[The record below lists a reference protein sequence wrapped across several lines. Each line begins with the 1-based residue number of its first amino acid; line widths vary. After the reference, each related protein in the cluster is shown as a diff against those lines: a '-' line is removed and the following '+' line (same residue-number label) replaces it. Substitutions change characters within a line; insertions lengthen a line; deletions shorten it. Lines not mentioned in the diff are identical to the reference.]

1 MESEVCFSHKQIYIS
16 QREMLSELTGTDKY
30 KKLYCHS
37 HFMITPKKWVYNM
50 LFWLLVYV
58 TVLLSW
64 FQSNM
69 FQYVV
74 YMRTLIKQHTKQ
86 INQPLFGLLTWQ
98 SFWRLSKFLHL
109 IWLRTSKSSKFIS
122 PVKGKVIRCRISPL
136 SSKSTLKDFTD
147 LCVIIRVVDN

>member
-1 MESEVCFSHKQIYIS
+1 MF
-16 QREMLSELTGTDKY
+16 SELIGKDKY
-30 KKLYCHS
+30 EELYCYS
-37 HFMITPKKWVYNM
+37 HFMITPKKKWVYNM

-86 INQPLFGLLTWQ
+86 IDQPLFGLLTW
-98 SFWRLSKFLHL
+98 
-109 IWLRTSKSSKFIS
+109 ITSI
-122 PVKGKVIRCRISPL
+122 II
-136 SSKSTLKDFTD
+136 LKTIHI
-147 LCVIIRVVDN
+147 LTAI

>member
-1 MESEVCFSHKQIYIS
+1 
-16 QREMLSELTGTDKY
+16 
-30 KKLYCHS
+30 
-37 HFMITPKKWVYNM
+37 M

-86 INQPLFGLLTWQ
+86 IDQPLFGLLTWIVPL
-98 SFWRLSKFLHL
+98 SFEDYPNSYIHITQEIQKFKIH
-109 IWLRTSKSSKFIS
+109 KSSQRQGHHMWEFH
-122 PVKGKVIRCRISPL
+122 PL
-136 SSKSTLKDFTD
+136 SQGFYWFVFGSHCSRQMGKSNYLSP
-147 LCVIIRVVDN
+147 IIWKYVKLLVSLENEAFRNFFIHK

>member
-1 MESEVCFSHKQIYIS
+1 
-16 QREMLSELTGTDKY
+16 
-30 KKLYCHS
+30 
-37 HFMITPKKWVYNM
+37 M

-86 INQPLFGLLTWQ
+86 IDQPLFGLLTWIVSIAILKTVQ
-98 SFWRLSKFLHL
+98 IL
-109 IWLRTSKSSKFIS
+109 TSNMAQEIQEFKIHKSSQRQDHHMQEFYSLSQEYVQGLPWLVCDNQSNRKL
-122 PVKGKVIRCRISPL
+122 GKA
-136 SSKSTLKDFTD
+136 ST
-147 LCVIIRVVDN
+147 